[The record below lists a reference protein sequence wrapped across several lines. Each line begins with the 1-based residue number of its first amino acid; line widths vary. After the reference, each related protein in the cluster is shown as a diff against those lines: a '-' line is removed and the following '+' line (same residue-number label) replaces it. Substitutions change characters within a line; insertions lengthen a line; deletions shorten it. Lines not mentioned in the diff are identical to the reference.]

1 MEREE
6 LMPLLLRVRGGDDEA
21 FSLLARRFAG
31 MTEGLVRAFTD
42 AARESDVGE
51 LSQEA
56 RLALY
61 RAACTYDNSPAVTF
75 GLYARICV
83 RNALIS
89 YRRRCAIPAG
99 VSLCSIDSLLLPD
112 EREPVGTLVEAER
125 LAELTEAIGKILSS
139 YEARVLALLIEGEK
153 NAEIAKAVGK
163 SEKSV
168 GNAVF
173 RIQSKLRKMLGN

>member
-6 LMPLLLRVRGGDDEA
+6 LMPLLLRVRKGDDEA
-21 FSLLARRFAG
+21 FSLLAQYYVG

-42 AARESDVGE
+42 AAHEADGGE
-51 LSQEA
+51 LAQEA

-61 RAACTYDNSPAVTF
+61 RAACNYENSPAVTF

-89 YRRRCAIPAG
+89 YRRRRAIPAG

-112 EREPVGTLVEAER
+112 EREPVGSLVEAER
-125 LAELTEAIGKILSS
+125 LAELTEAIGKILSA
-139 YEARVLALLIEGEK
+139 YEMRVLALLIEGEK
-153 NAEIAKAVGK
+153 NAKIARMVGK

-168 GNAVF
+168 ANAVF
-173 RIQSKLRKMLGN
+173 RIQSKLRKMLGS